1 MLMRWIVIKGLSPK
15 PDKFCM
21 ILLKFRERRAST
33 RKGRNAS
40 AGFKVA
46 FTEVDLNVKIGDIDF
61 NTEAGRVEY
70 AKRLQWQAKYYAGLL
85 KIALK
90 NENVIVFH
98 SWMVT
103 VREPDISD
111 SRFADYGN
119 GAILDKNYNPE
130 PAYEAMLELLINP

>member
-1 MLMRWIVIKGLSPK
+1 MLMRLIENQRLLQK
-15 PDKFCM
+15 PDKFD
-21 ILLKFRERRAST
+21 IISLKFRERRAST
-33 RKGRNAS
+33 RKGRYAS
-40 AGFKVA
+40 TGLKVA
-46 FTEVDLNVKIGDIDF
+46 FTEVDFKVKIGDIDL

-85 KIALK
+85 KIALE

-103 VREPDISD
+103 DRYPDISD

-119 GAILDKNYNPE
+119 GAILDKNYNPK
-130 PAYEAMLELLINP
+130 PAYFAMLELLKNP